1 MRPSGAALAG
11 SGAAEPQLGNQA
23 MGRWT
28 PANGVDLGVYVL
40 VCPALTGISERELGF
55 TCFYPRLGL
64 AGEPWTY
71 EQDRQPAGTDGPTLP
86 DVRSRSF
93 MAGSWHRLEFAFSW
107 FYPETL
113 LEGRRLN
120 PSRMEAHVLPRV
132 GLAKRP
138 NDQGVNERIVD
149 EATADG

>member
-1 MRPSGAALAG
+1 M
-11 SGAAEPQLGNQA
+11 
-23 MGRWT
+23 
-28 PANGVDLGVYVL
+28 
-40 VCPALTGISERELGF
+40 TGTSEREFGF

-71 EQDRQPAGTDGPTLP
+71 EHARQPAGTDGPTLP

-93 MAGSWHRLEFAFSW
+93 MAGSWHWLEFAFTW
-107 FYPETL
+107 FYPEPL

-120 PSRMEAHVLPRV
+120 PSRMGAHVLPRV